1 LLDADLRREALL
13 HPQWAPDHLR
23 SYERLEFLGDAV
35 LGQIVTVELFTRH
48 PDRAEGDLT
57 FMRQRVV
64 SRDACAVV
72 ADACGLPAAM
82 VAIAPKRYAAEA
94 HQLADSH
101 NVKAALAESVIG
113 AGWLGPGPDAT
124 TAAVLGSFAAAIDA
138 APTRMRDAKTE
149 LQEEVAR
156 RGGSRVHYEI
166 TGEDGPAQARVFT
179 ARVLQDGQKLGEGT
193 GRSKQAA
200 EQAAAEVALGAMTK
214 RGS

>member
-1 LLDADLRREALL
+1 M
-13 HPQWAPDHLR
+13 
-23 SYERLEFLGDAV
+23 

-82 VAIAPKRYAAEA
+82 AAVAPTRYSADAR
-94 HQLADSH
+94 QLADNH

-113 AGWLGPGPDAT
+113 AGWLGPGPEAT
-124 TAAVLGSFAAAIDA
+124 TSAVLGSFAAALDA
-138 APTRMRDAKTE
+138 APTRMRDSKTE

-166 TGEDGPAQARVFT
+166 TGEDGPAQARTFT
-179 ARVLQDGQKLGEGT
+179 ARVTQDGQTLGEGT

-200 EQAAAEVALGAMTK
+200 EQAAAEVALGAMTVK
-214 RGS
+214 GS

>member
-72 ADACGLPAAM
+72 AEACGLPAAM

-156 RGGSRVHYEI
+156 RGGNRVHYEI
-166 TGEDGPAQARVFT
+166 TGEDGPAQAREERGGRRGGG
-179 ARVLQDGQKLGEGT
+179 AA
-193 GRSKQAA
+193 GRSIF
-200 EQAAAEVALGAMTK
+200 L
-214 RGS
+214 

>member
-1 LLDADLRREALL
+1 M
-13 HPQWAPDHLR
+13 
-23 SYERLEFLGDAV
+23 
-35 LGQIVTVELFTRH
+35 TVELFTRH

-72 ADACGLPAAM
+72 ADACSLPTAM
-82 VAIAPKRYAAEA
+82 LGVVPTRYAAEA
-94 HQLADSH
+94 QQLADSH

-113 AGWLGPGPDAT
+113 AGWLGPGPEAT
-124 TAAVLGSFAAAIDA
+124 TAAVLGAFAAALDA

-156 RGGSRVHYEI
+156 RGGSHVRYEI

-179 ARVLQDGQKLGEGT
+179 ARVMQDGHALGEGS

-200 EQAAAEVALGAMTK
+200 EQGAAEVALRAMTGK
-214 RGS
+214 ES